1 MLNNTGKRSTGPHH
15 RKIPATGE
23 KKMFEIDRFVADCR
37 AAFAEPG
44 SEAIREV
51 LGRTVS
57 EPEKIIRA
65 LGTPTRATIAMVFH
79 APDITVLN
87 VVWGPHQWT
96 LPHNH
101 NNRAVIGMYGGRED
115 NIFWRRLPAA
125 ERRRIEAGGA
135 RSLCPGD
142 VTILGRDIIHSVTNP
157 LDRLSVALHV
167 YDGDLLVT
175 PGRSHWD
182 AETLVE
188 APYDAALISPM
199 IGMDL
204 VHAR

>member
-1 MLNNTGKRSTGPHH
+1 
-15 RKIPATGE
+15 
-23 KKMFEIDRFVADCR
+23 MFNVDQFVADCR
-37 AAFAEPG
+37 AALAEQG

-51 LGRTVS
+51 LGRAVA
-57 EPEKIIRA
+57 EPEEIIRV
-65 LGTPTRATIAMVFH
+65 LGEPTRAAVGMVFH
-79 APDITVLN
+79 APDITILN

-115 NIFWRRLPAA
+115 NIFWRRMPQADGG
-125 ERRRIEAGGA
+125 RIEAAGA
-135 RSLCPGD
+135 RSLCPGE

-157 LDRLSVALHV
+157 VGKLSVALHV

-182 AETLVE
+182 AETLAE
-188 APYDAALISPM
+188 APYDPELVSPM
-199 IGMDL
+199 FGLDL
-204 VHAR
+204 ANAR